1 MLEVRSN
8 KCYPTFIKNI
18 KVFMFTDIVV
28 LWMYEAASICN
39 TNLVGG
45 PRHGSSRTLLIYTF
59 PKYTRNGLGRP
70 NHIGGREWCDGC
82 EEHSHSLR

>member
-18 KVFMFTDIVV
+18 KVFIFTDIVV
-28 LWMYEAASICN
+28 LWVYEAASICN

-45 PRHGSSRTLLIYTF
+45 PRHGSSKNTTPL
-59 PKYTRNGLGRP
+59 
-70 NHIGGREWCDGC
+70 HCSQMHQEW
-82 EEHSHSLR
+82 SR